1 MGGFSRLLNEEY
13 GFKFVVFDYFHVV
26 DWSGGAVFGGYVYD
40 VVESF
45 VDSLADSVLE
55 FSLLRVRDSYTLR
68 RLLRVIGGSGVAEVV
83 DIKPLNNGYPRLF
96 SVVLKSPI
104 SNSTRYRARLLG
116 GIEVMDH
123 IEEGVEEW
131 GFIFPQ
137 ETDTQTLIK
146 NLETRGRII
155 RVRERRI
162 DATEAVEKAM
172 KRGIETILTKAE
184 ERTIKKANKLGYF
197 DQPKRVSIRQ
207 IAKELGLSPSTV
219 DNQLRNGIR
228 KLLRILL
235 TSDDADI

>member
-1 MGGFSRLLNEEY
+1 MKNSRSV
-13 GFKFVVFDYFHVV
+13 FKFVVFDYFHVV

-116 GIEVMDH
+116 GIEVMDR

-155 RVRERRI
+155 RVRERMI

-172 KRGIETILTKAE
+172 KRGIGTILTKAE

-197 DQPKRVSIRQ
+197 DDDRGVTLRQ
-207 IAKELGLSPSTV
+207 VAEELGLSTTTV
-219 DNQLRNGIR
+219 SRQIQSGIR
-228 KLLRILL
+228 KIVRLML
-235 TSDDADI
+235 SDNEIDY